1 MIYSQR
7 WRWWRSLLTWTNLLL
22 DALKWREATRV
33 NNSTQPQYFAHVS
46 MRDWHLL
53 QPQHNKLLQSVS
65 SEIGNLLRVNSFR
78 RILLM
83 VVNYFFFKFSFNQ
96 QCNSPRCIPIHDY
109 VFFLLLPVSY
119 PRYLKSS
126 SYLNLKLNLRHLKPQ
141 GSNIFWKSEECSSLR
156 LTLTVDIAEVVTE
169 LQPVRCIA
177 KKTVN
182 RSIRLQHYLQI
193 VRLYK
198 CIKVKMKSKVV
209 PTYAWNRKTVCTV
222 FCEWVF
228 LFSH

>member
-1 MIYSQR
+1 MYP
-7 WRWWRSLLTWTNLLL
+7 
-22 DALKWREATRV
+22 
-33 NNSTQPQYFAHVS
+33 NSRLCIFFVASCLVS
-46 MRDWHLL
+46 
-53 QPQHNKLLQSVS
+53 SVS
-65 SEIGNLLRVNSFR
+65 EKFI
-78 RILLM
+78 I
-83 VVNYFFFKFSFNQ
+83 FKS
-96 QCNSPRCIPIHDY
+96 
-109 VFFLLLPVSY
+109 
-119 PRYLKSS
+119 
-126 SYLNLKLNLRHLKPQ
+126 KLNLRHLKPQ

-209 PTYAWNRKTVCTV
+209 PTYA
-222 FCEWVF
+222 
-228 LFSH
+228 